1 MIKNMDDLTKA
12 CADKIRE
19 ALIISSGRKAI
30 VIVAD
35 ETTKEQIQKIIDRAK
50 EEGIEISADIKVDS
64 EEIARKRFEL
74 TFDIAA
80 ENVAENIIAAT
91 QFEEEMKKNKELL
104 EEELKKE
111 CYLQVREPYEI
122 QRRREQREQMMQ
134 RSRFLSKNCKKKM

>member
-19 ALIISSGRKAI
+19 ALKSSSGRKAI

-50 EEGIEISADIKVDS
+50 EEGIEVSADIKVDS

-80 ENVAENIIAAT
+80 DNIIAAT

-122 QRRREQREQMMQ
+122 QRRREQREQMKQ
-134 RSRFLSKNCKKKM
+134 RSRFLSKNCKK

>member
-19 ALIISSGRKAI
+19 ALKSSSGRKAI

-50 EEGIEISADIKVDS
+50 EEGIEVSADIKVDS

-74 TFDIAA
+74 AFEISAENIA
-80 ENVAENIIAAT
+80 ENVIAAT
-91 QFEEEMKKNKELL
+91 QFEEEMKKNKKLL

-122 QRRREQREQMMQ
+122 QRRREQREQMKQ
-134 RSRFLSKNCKKKM
+134 RSRFLSKNCKK

>member
-1 MIKNMDDLTKA
+1 MDDLTKA

-19 ALIISSGRKAI
+19 ALKSSSGRKAI

-50 EEGIEISADIKVDS
+50 EEGIEVSADIKVDS

-80 ENVAENIIAAT
+80 DNIIAAT

-122 QRRREQREQMMQ
+122 QRRREQREQMKQ
-134 RSRFLSKNCKKKM
+134 RSRFLSKNCKK